1 MRNTDINIKD
11 YDLIVIGAGSGGV
24 RAARIAAN
32 YGAKVAIVES
42 VRVGGTCV
50 LRGCV
55 PKKLLVYG
63 SHIAHD
69 LEDASGF
76 GWNIG
81 SIEHDW
87 VKLIEAKNNELDRLN
102 SIYLNL
108 LSKVEIIT
116 GFGKIIG
123 NNEVEVN
130 GSIIRANKILIAVG
144 GKSFLPEIKGIDLC
158 INSDQALDLKAL
170 PKKIVING
178 GGYIALEF
186 ASIFASFGSDVTLI
200 YRGKHILR
208 GFDAD
213 ISNLI
218 TEEYIKNNIKI
229 LTETEIISVSKINHD
244 LLVTLSNNEEI
255 ISNEVMFA
263 TGRVPNTNGLGL
275 NEIGI
280 KNGSIGEVIV
290 DKNNQTS
297 INNIYAIGD
306 VTNRINLTPVA
317 IAEGQVFSDNIF
329 GGISKVCDY
338 ENVASAVFSQ
348 PAIGVVGLSELEAN
362 NLYAEDGGIEVY
374 KTSFKPMKQTLGGR
388 DTKIFMK
395 MIVRKNNNKVIG
407 IHGIGDDMPE
417 IIQICSV
424 AIKAGATKDDFDN
437 TMGIHPTAAE
447 ELVTLK

>member
-32 YGAKVAIVES
+32 YGAKVAILES

-229 LTETEIISVSKINHD
+229 LTETEIISVSKTNHD
-244 LLVTLSNNEEI
+244 LLVNLSNNEEI

-280 KNGSIGEVIV
+280 NNGSIGEVIV

-329 GGISKVCDY
+329 GGMSKVCDY

-362 NLYAEDGGIEVY
+362 NLYAEEGGIEVY

>member
-69 LEDASGF
+69 LEDAAGF

-208 GFDAD
+208 GFDSD

-244 LLVTLSNNEEI
+244 LLVTLSNKEEI
-255 ISNEVMFA
+255 ISDEVMFA
-263 TGRVPNTNGLGL
+263 TGRIPNTNGLGL

-280 KNGSIGEVIV
+280 NNGSIGEVIV

-362 NLYAEDGGIEVY
+362 NLYAEEGGIEVY

>member
-158 INSDQALDLKAL
+158 INSDQALDLKVL

-229 LTETEIISVSKINHD
+229 LTETEIISVSKTNHD

-280 KNGSIGEVIV
+280 NNGSIGEVIV

-329 GGISKVCDY
+329 GGMSKVCDY

>member
-229 LTETEIISVSKINHD
+229 LTETEIISVSKTNHD

-280 KNGSIGEVIV
+280 NNGSIGEVIV

-329 GGISKVCDY
+329 GGMSKVCDY

-362 NLYAEDGGIEVY
+362 KLYAEDGGIEVY

>member
-1 MRNTDINIKD
+1 MINSIKNTKN

-32 YGAKVAIVES
+32 HGAKVAIIES

-63 SHIAHD
+63 AHIAHD
-69 LEDASGF
+69 IEDAAGF

-87 VKLIEAKNNELDRLN
+87 LKLINAKDNELDRLN
-102 SIYLNL
+102 NIYLGL
-108 LSKVEIIT
+108 LSKVEIID
-116 GFGKIIG
+116 GFGKIVS

-130 GSIIRANKILIAVG
+130 GNIIKSKKILIAVG
-144 GKSFLPEIKGIDLC
+144 GKPFLPEIKGIDLC
-158 INSDQALDLKAL
+158 INSDQALDLKSL
-170 PKKIVING
+170 PKKIIING

-200 YRGKHILR
+200 YRGKNLLR

-218 TEEYIKNNIKI
+218 KEECIKNNIKI
-229 LTETEIISVSKINHD
+229 LTETQINSVSKTNNG
-244 LLVTLSNNEEI
+244 LSVMLNNKEEI
-255 ISNEVMFA
+255 FSNEVMFA
-263 TGRVPNTNGLGL
+263 TGRIPNTSGLGL
-275 NEIGI
+275 NELGI
-280 KNGSIGEVIV
+280 KTGEVGEIIV
-290 DKNNQTS
+290 DKNNKTNT
-297 INNIYAIGD
+297 NNIYAIGD

-317 IAEGQVFSDNIF
+317 IAEGQVFSDNFF
-329 GGISKVCDY
+329 GGMSKVCDY
-338 ENVASAVFSQ
+338 DNVASAVFSQ
-348 PAIGVVGLSELEAN
+348 PAIGVVGLNELEAR
-362 NLYAEDGGIEVY
+362 NLYADDGGIEVF

-395 MIVRKNNNKVIG
+395 MIVCKNTNKVVG
-407 IHGIGDDMPE
+407 IHGIGDEMPE

>member
-69 LEDASGF
+69 LEDAAGF

-144 GKSFLPEIKGIDLC
+144 GKSFLPKIKGIDLC

-229 LTETEIISVSKINHD
+229 LTETEIISVSKTNHD

-280 KNGSIGEVIV
+280 NNGSIGEVIV

-329 GGISKVCDY
+329 GGMSKVCDY

-362 NLYAEDGGIEVY
+362 NLYAEEGGIEVY

>member
-144 GKSFLPEIKGIDLC
+144 GKSFLPKIKGIDLC

-244 LLVTLSNNEEI
+244 LLVTLSNKEEI

-280 KNGSIGEVIV
+280 NNGSIGEVIV

-329 GGISKVCDY
+329 GGMSKVCDY

>member
-144 GKSFLPEIKGIDLC
+144 GKSFLPKIKGIDLC

-229 LTETEIISVSKINHD
+229 LTETEIISVSKTNHD

-329 GGISKVCDY
+329 GGMSKVCDY

>member
-158 INSDQALDLKAL
+158 INSDQALDLKVL

-208 GFDAD
+208 GFDSD

-244 LLVTLSNNEEI
+244 LLVTLSNKEEI
-255 ISNEVMFA
+255 ISDEVMFA
-263 TGRVPNTNGLGL
+263 TGRIPNTNGLGL

-362 NLYAEDGGIEVY
+362 KLYAEDGGIEVY

>member
-1 MRNTDINIKD
+1 LRNTDINIKD

-81 SIEHDW
+81 SIKHDW

-144 GKSFLPEIKGIDLC
+144 GKSFLPKIKGIDLC

-229 LTETEIISVSKINHD
+229 LTETEIISVSKTNHD

-275 NEIGI
+275 NQIGI
-280 KNGSIGEVIV
+280 NNGSIGEVIV

-329 GGISKVCDY
+329 GGMSKVCDY

-348 PAIGVVGLSELEAN
+348 PAIGVVGLSEIEAN
-362 NLYAEDGGIEVY
+362 NLYAEEGGIEVY

>member
-144 GKSFLPEIKGIDLC
+144 GKSFLPKIKGIDLC

-229 LTETEIISVSKINHD
+229 LTETEIISVSKTNHD

-280 KNGSIGEVIV
+280 NNGSIGEVIV

-329 GGISKVCDY
+329 GGMSKVCDY

-362 NLYAEDGGIEVY
+362 NLYSEDGGIEVY

>member
-1 MRNTDINIKD
+1 MVNKTINTKY

-32 YGAKVAIVES
+32 YGAKVAIIES

-63 SHIAHD
+63 SHIAHEI
-69 LEDASGF
+69 EDAAGF
-76 GWNIG
+76 GWEIE
-81 SIEHDW
+81 SIKHDW
-87 VKLIEAKNNELDRLN
+87 SKLIKSKDNELDRLHN
-102 SIYLNL
+102 IYLNF
-108 LSKVEIIT
+108 LSKVDIIN
-116 GFGKIIG
+116 GFGKIIS

-130 GSIIRANKILIAVG
+130 GNSIKAKTILIAVG
-144 GKSFLPEIKGIDLC
+144 GKPYLPKLKGIELC

-170 PKKIVING
+170 PKSIIING

-186 ASIFASFGSDVTLI
+186 AGIFASLGSEVTLV
-200 YRGKHILR
+200 YRGKNILR
-208 GFDAD
+208 GFDQD
-213 ISNLI
+213 ISRLI
-218 TEEYIKNNIKI
+218 NEEYIKNNIQI
-229 LTETEIISVSKINHD
+229 LTEIEINLISKTNKDLSVILSNGQKIISS
-244 LLVTLSNNEEI
+244 
-255 ISNEVMFA
+255 EVMFA
-263 TGRVPNTNGLGL
+263 TGRIPNTKGLGL
-275 NEIGI
+275 DEISVTTG
-280 KNGSIGEVIV
+280 NIGEIIV
-290 DKNNQTS
+290 DNNNQTNIS
-297 INNIYAIGD
+297 NIYAIGD

-317 IAEGQVFSDNIF
+317 IAEGQVFSDNLF
-329 GGISKVCDY
+329 GGMNKICDY

-348 PAIGVVGLSELEAN
+348 PAIGVVGLNELEAN
-362 NLYAEDGGIEVY
+362 KLYAKDGGIDIY

-388 DTKIFMK
+388 DTKIFIK
-395 MIVRKNNNKVIG
+395 MIVSKKDNKVLG

-424 AIKAGATKDDFDN
+424 AIKAGATKSDFDN

>member
-69 LEDASGF
+69 LEDAAGF

-208 GFDAD
+208 GFDSD

-244 LLVTLSNNEEI
+244 LLVTLSNKEEI

-280 KNGSIGEVIV
+280 NNGSIGEVIV

-329 GGISKVCDY
+329 GGMSKVCDY

-362 NLYAEDGGIEVY
+362 KLYAEDGGIEVY

>member
-144 GKSFLPEIKGIDLC
+144 GKSFLPKIKGIDLC

-229 LTETEIISVSKINHD
+229 LTETEIISVSKTNHD

-280 KNGSIGEVIV
+280 NNGSIGEVIV

-329 GGISKVCDY
+329 GGMSKVCDY

-362 NLYAEDGGIEVY
+362 NLYAEEGGIEVY

>member
-1 MRNTDINIKD
+1 LRNTDINIKD

-69 LEDASGF
+69 LEDAAGF

-144 GKSFLPEIKGIDLC
+144 GKSFLPKIKGIDLC

-229 LTETEIISVSKINHD
+229 LTETEIISVSKTNHD

-280 KNGSIGEVIV
+280 NNGSIGEVIV

-329 GGISKVCDY
+329 GGMSKVCDY

>member
-144 GKSFLPEIKGIDLC
+144 GKSFLPKIKGIDLC

-229 LTETEIISVSKINHD
+229 LTETEIISVSKTNHD

-280 KNGSIGEVIV
+280 NNGSIGEVIV

-329 GGISKVCDY
+329 GGMSKVCDY

>member
-69 LEDASGF
+69 LEDAAGF

-208 GFDAD
+208 GFDSD

-244 LLVTLSNNEEI
+244 LLVTLSNKEEI
-255 ISNEVMFA
+255 ISDEVMFA

-275 NEIGI
+275 NQIGI
-280 KNGSIGEVIV
+280 NNGSIGEVIV

-329 GGISKVCDY
+329 GGMSKVCDY

-348 PAIGVVGLSELEAN
+348 PAIGVVGLSEIEAN
-362 NLYAEDGGIEVY
+362 NLYAEEGGIEVY

>member
-144 GKSFLPEIKGIDLC
+144 GKSFLPKIKGIDLC

-229 LTETEIISVSKINHD
+229 LTETEIISVSKTNHD

-275 NEIGI
+275 NKIGI

-329 GGISKVCDY
+329 GGMSKVCDY

>member
-1 MRNTDINIKD
+1 MNIKD

-144 GKSFLPEIKGIDLC
+144 GKSFLPKIKGIDLC

-208 GFDAD
+208 GFDSD

-229 LTETEIISVSKINHD
+229 LTETEIISVSKTNHD

-280 KNGSIGEVIV
+280 NNGSIGEVIV

-329 GGISKVCDY
+329 GGMSKVCDY